1 MIFVDFNN
9 FTSIKYST
17 ATRIVLT
24 ELKIDKKQWKKTGEL
39 PKLDHKFYNMLKKA
53 FLNLTINELKPIIN
67 RFSKDYGNVVIA
79 RDFDK
84 SNYWRKELYSPYKAN
99 RDKESDEF
107 DSLIGKFNFEHK
119 NELLSFLASNFMVLE
134 GLTVPFRKNINAS
147 IEADDIIGVLVS
159 VLPGKHLIVSNDG
172 DFHQSLIKD
181 NVKIYHPIERKI
193 INKTKKEINDKN
205 IRECLV
211 GQTKDNIPSIKYNSE
226 ISEDFIKWM
235 NEKYQ
240 IEITQDMIFVLIKK
254 YKNYI
259 DEYEKEKAL
268 EDIELIKTGKRKL
281 KRNLSAFAKPNFA
294 AETCEK
300 WLKEY
305 TLDEILDMNIIYKAR
320 YQLNEQLYLFSKI
333 PEEIRNCC
341 ISSFQQIQ
349 ENFVPST
356 MEQQSFF
363 LKYGI
368 QF

>member
-1 MIFVDFNN
+1 MIFIDFNN

-24 ELKIDKKQWKKTGEL
+24 ELKIDKKDWKKTGEL
-39 PKLDHKFYNMLKKA
+39 PKLDTKFYNMLRKA
-53 FLNLTINELKPIIN
+53 FFNLTINELKPVIN
-67 RFSKDYGNVVIA
+67 IFSKDYGNVVIA

-84 SNYWRKELYSPYKAN
+84 ANYWRKELYSAYKAN
-99 RDKESDEF
+99 RDVPSDEF

-119 NELLSFLASNFMVLE
+119 NELLKFLASNFMVLE
-134 GLTVPFRKNINAS
+134 GLNVPFKSNPNAS
-147 IEADDIIGVLVS
+147 IEADDIIGVLTS

-172 DFHQSLIKD
+172 DFYQSMIKD
-181 NVKIYHPIERKI
+181 NVKIFHPIERKI
-193 INKTKKEINDKN
+193 ITKTKKEINDKN

-211 GQTKDNIPSIKYNSE
+211 GQGKDNIPCIKYKSE

-235 NEKYQ
+235 DTKYQ
-240 IEITQDMIFVLIKK
+240 IEITPDMILVLIKK

-259 DEYEKEKAL
+259 DEYEKEKAQ
-268 EDIELIKTGKRKL
+268 EDIELIKSGKRKL

-333 PEEIRNCC
+333 PDEIRNCC
-341 ISSFQQIQ
+341 INSFEETKAKFSPSIIDQQ
-349 ENFVPST
+349 T
-356 MEQQSFF
+356 FF